1 VDDYAEAV
9 SIWADFR
16 REAIKENWFV
26 SGGLEDGV
34 LSLHMAQLIE
44 RVPEEIIEDLKAEM
58 ADYRKPGQWKKG

>member
-44 RVPEEIIEDLKAEM
+44 RVPEESSKI
-58 ADYRKPGQWKKG
+58 